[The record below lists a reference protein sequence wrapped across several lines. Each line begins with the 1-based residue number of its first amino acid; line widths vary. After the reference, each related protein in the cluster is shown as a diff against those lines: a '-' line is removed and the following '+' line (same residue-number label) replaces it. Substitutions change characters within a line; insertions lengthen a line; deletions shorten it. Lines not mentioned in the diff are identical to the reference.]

1 MNWRKNFVVGYPW
14 ILIFYL
20 LGVTLAAFLLPASI
34 KPMGVAVLF
43 ALQLA
48 VLAAFGSLD
57 AGVLGIFNRLR
68 FLFAFLVGVNALLP
82 GAPTDVYWGLPSVGL
97 QINLTGL
104 ASGLLMSAQI
114 ALVVLTTYVVRTIG
128 DESSFINGL
137 RSLRVAPLLAYSLDT
152 TLALLAGSL
161 GGRDGGAGMGNGA
174 HGGRKGLGGWSR
186 GGHRHGSGRGDGS
199 GGGHGGAPD
208 AQGDGVAAGNPNR
221 SVETGGVLA
230 LFRALRKRDLTPL
243 IERINQGLN
252 DGAQHAQRLGL
263 SESRARD
270 VGVIG
275 GIAALMMAFK
285 LVKILPGMPVM
296 QGAKT
301 IFFIPMYIL
310 AADRTHTRWGGTI
323 AGGIMGF
330 IAFLNGDS
338 RYGIFEIL
346 KHLVP
351 GLVIDLIWPVV
362 RRIWSLVDRLPTR
375 VSLLSITPAFPL
387 QSALHISLLVVVG
400 WIAAAARTSTQFA
413 MILALG
419 SDNAT
424 LLVFPALKFI
434 PNAIAGTLS
443 ALVSYPVLKHL
454 GSQAFAERA
463 AERDVASA
471 PQERQPVEPAETH
484 F

>member
-1 MNWRKNFVVGYPW
+1 
-14 ILIFYL
+14 
-20 LGVTLAAFLLPASI
+20 
-34 KPMGVAVLF
+34 
-43 ALQLA
+43 
-48 VLAAFGSLD
+48 
-57 AGVLGIFNRLR
+57 
-68 FLFAFLVGVNALLP
+68 
-82 GAPTDVYWGLPSVGL
+82 
-97 QINLTGL
+97 
-104 ASGLLMSAQI
+104 MSAQI

-128 DESSFINGL
+128 DEKSFINGL

-161 GGRDGGAGMGNGA
+161 GEGHGGGGMGNGA
-174 HGGRKGLGGWSR
+174 HRNRGGWSRWSR
-186 GGHRHGSGRGDGS
+186 GGHGHGSGRGDGS
-199 GGGHGGAPD
+199 GGGRGGMLDAP
-208 AQGDGVAAGNPNR
+208 GDHAAAAGDANR
-221 SVETGGVLA
+221 TVATGGVLA
-230 LFRALRKRDLTPL
+230 LFRALRSRDLTPL
-243 IERINQGLN
+243 VERINQGLN
-252 DGAQHAQRLGL
+252 DGAKHAQRLGL

-285 LVKILPGMPVM
+285 LVKILPGLPVM

-310 AADRTHTRWGGTI
+310 AADRTQTRWGGTI

-362 RRIWSLVDRLPTR
+362 RRLWSLLDRLPK
-375 VSLLSITPAFPL
+375 SAFFQLL
-387 QSALHISLLVVVG
+387 LLVVVG
-400 WIAAAARTSTQFA
+400 WIAAAARTSTQFV

-424 LLVFPALKFI
+424 LLVFPALKLI

-443 ALVSYPVLKHL
+443 ALVSYPVLKQL
-454 GSQAFAERA
+454 GSPAFAVRA
-463 AERDVASA
+463 AERVASCD
-471 PQERQPVEPAETH
+471 PQEQRTAEPVETH
-484 F
+484 S